1 MCPKRAPASVG
12 VMERHEPQLKSGG
25 ADGGWLDV
33 AEGSKLA
40 AAGDG
45 AAALASLER
54 ALTLSGYVPASTQPQ
69 PASLCALFE
78 LGKLLASTGEYA
90 AAAAR
95 FEGALAIAPKEC
107 AQQVRLQLAWAKWH
121 HSSVAAGKGS
131 NERNAASQLYG
142 EILEDDP
149 LCRAALLDRGRF
161 AMHVGMWGAALS
173 FLRLGL
179 AIDGG
184 SADAWNDCG
193 VCRFE
198 LGQVG

>member
-1 MCPKRAPASVG
+1 M
-12 VMERHEPQLKSGG
+12 
-25 ADGGWLDV
+25 
-33 AEGSKLA
+33 AEGAKLA

-45 AAALASLER
+45 AAALESLER

-95 FEGALAIAPKEC
+95 FEGTGDRSGGVC
-107 AQQVRLQLAWAKWH
+107 ATSQAARWLGRKRH

-198 LGQVG
+198 LR